1 MSDTYTGG
9 TDGATVPADNQ
20 PSGKVDTAKHEAGQ
34 VAQTASQEAGHVVET
49 AKTEA
54 ASVAGEAK
62 SQVQD
67 LYAQTQRELR
77 EQATTQQHRVAEG
90 LHSVGDELESLAQ
103 GAENPGVA
111 TDVVRQVAQR
121 VNGIASWLGDRDP
134 GSVLNEVKSYAR
146 RKPGTFIAVAAIAGL
161 AVGRLTRALAE
172 NAADSSGGATGG
184 GEQTPRASAGTS
196 TPTPAG
202 GVRGVVPPG
211 AGIPDVGTP
220 GSGHVAA
227 AGAGTAEVGTPVYDE
242 SRAAWE
248 GTRPDDGT
256 RR

>member
-1 MSDTYTGG
+1 MSDTYAGG

-20 PSGKVDTAKHEAGQ
+20 PSGKVDTAKHEAGE
-34 VAQTASQEAGHVVET
+34 VAQTASQEAGRVVET
-49 AKTEA
+49 AKAEA

-62 SQVQD
+62 NQVTD
-67 LYAQTQRELR
+67 LYRQTQQELR

-90 LHSVGDELESLAQ
+90 LHSVGDELDSLAR

-111 TDVVRQVAQR
+111 TDIVRQVAQR

-184 GEQTPRASAGTS
+184 GDQAPPASADTS
-196 TPTPAG
+196 APT
-202 GVRGVVPPG
+202 GVPGVVPPTG
-211 AGIPDVGTP
+211 AGIPDLGTP
-220 GSGHVAA
+220 RSGDVAA

-256 RR
+256 LR